1 MFFVNCVIIN
11 ITEYIKNNKALI
23 PVFFSGILTYEVFD
37 HFFSEGMRPGA
48 GAEGD
53 ITGFIAPIFIV
64 ISASVLAFSLSQD
77 NRKMI
82 RIHVYN
88 MIIELLSIFF
98 GMAATFFLPSRHH
111 RYFWPRDFMP
121 LLTLCFAYFLPF
133 LICYLLFCGLGR
145 ISWIR
150 ERIILKAFVTLL
162 FLILAYGPLLIVFM
176 RLAWL

>member
-1 MFFVNCVIIN
+1 MVGEDKKDMDFFS
-11 ITEYIKNNKALI
+11 YIKNNKALI

-88 MIIELLSIFF
+88 MIIELLAIFF
-98 GMAATFFLPSRHH
+98 GGRLLDNSCFGK
-111 RYFWPRDFMP
+111 YNP
-121 LLTLCFAYFLPF
+121 LC
-133 LICYLLFCGLGR
+133 C
-145 ISWIR
+145 
-150 ERIILKAFVTLL
+150 
-162 FLILAYGPLLIVFM
+162 
-176 RLAWL
+176 

>member
-1 MFFVNCVIIN
+1 
-11 ITEYIKNNKALI
+11 
-23 PVFFSGILTYEVFD
+23 
-37 HFFSEGMRPGA
+37 
-48 GAEGD
+48 
-53 ITGFIAPIFIV
+53 
-64 ISASVLAFSLSQD
+64 
-77 NRKMI
+77 
-82 RIHVYN
+82 
-88 MIIELLSIFF
+88 MIIELLAIFF

-111 RYFWPRDFMP
+111 RYFWPRDLMP
-121 LLTLCFAYFLPF
+121 LLSLCFAYFLPF